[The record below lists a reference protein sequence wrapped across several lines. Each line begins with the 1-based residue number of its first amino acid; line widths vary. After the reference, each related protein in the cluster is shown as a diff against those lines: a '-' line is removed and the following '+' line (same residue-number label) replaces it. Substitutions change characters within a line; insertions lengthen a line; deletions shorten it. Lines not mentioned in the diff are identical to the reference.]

1 MKFPNQFIAATK
13 EYNTREKYIP
23 LYYFRRSFM
32 AKEGLI
38 AARLKAGALGL
49 YALFLN
55 GEEKTKGPLAP
66 YRANPDDY
74 VYYDEYDLPVREGKN
89 ALCFLLGNGLQS
101 SIERTW
107 NFTDLPWRSAPALF
121 FSLELIYEDGS
132 VELIESD
139 EQTLVSPSPIIFNDF
154 HYGEY
159 YDARLEQ
166 KGWDLP
172 DFDDSAWAPAL
183 LREPPKGEVRRCEA
197 EPIAYIEERK
207 PLKIKKRGS
216 GWVYDFGVNDSG
228 LCRLS
233 IDGEAGQKVVLK
245 YFETKVNG
253 QPYYANIRFDPKDRF
268 QEDEYI
274 CAGGKA
280 EHTARFTY
288 HGFRY
293 VYVEGI
299 TKEQATEELLTYR
312 VMHSDLKAMGQ
323 FKCDNQ
329 MINALQ
335 ECTLRSDY
343 SNFFYFPTDC
353 PQREKNGW
361 TADAAL
367 SAEQMLLNM
376 NPEKSYKEW
385 MRNIYKAMDERGA
398 LPGIIPTGGWGFDW
412 GNGPAWDCILVWIPY
427 FTYQYR
433 GDPAIF
439 EGINEPIKRYLSYL
453 DTRKDERGLL
463 AIGLGD
469 WCQPAKASGDP
480 DVPLIVTDSITA
492 LDIARKAAFI
502 FKVLEDQ
509 EGTNQAETFAEKM
522 LSSIRTHLIQ
532 DGIMKGD
539 TQTGQAMGLFHHIFE
554 ADQEEYAFRRLL
566 ELIHKAGD
574 HMATGVLGGRVIFRV
589 LADRG
594 EADLAL
600 HMMLRPE
607 FPSYGNWIIR
617 GATTLWEMFTQEG
630 EQIASRNHHFWGDIS
645 AWFYRYLGGME
656 INPDATDIYK
666 VNIKPIFASAV
677 GHVEASHT
685 LPFGEVKVEWARR
698 GETIILDL
706 EAPAMAVGEV
716 ILPDGYLFA
725 DGTAAKTLSTDTF
738 IVKKA

>member
-1 MKFPNQFIAATK
+1 MIG
-13 EYNTREKYIP
+13 
-23 LYYFRRSFM
+23 
-32 AKEGLI
+32 AK
-38 AARLKAGALGL
+38 LKVGTLGL

-55 GEEKTKGPLAP
+55 GEEYTKGPLAP
-66 YRANPDDY
+66 YRANPDHY
-74 VYYDEYDLPVREGKN
+74 VYFDQYELPVKEGKN
-89 ALCFLLGNGLQS
+89 ALCFLLGNGIQS

-107 NFTDLPWRSAPALF
+107 NFTDLPWRSAPAVSF
-121 FSLELIYEDGS
+121 ALELIYEGGR
-132 VELIESD
+132 VEEITAD
-139 EQTLVSPSPIIFNDF
+139 EKTLVSPSPIIFNDF

-166 KGWDLP
+166 KGWNLP
-172 DFDDSAWAPAL
+172 DFNDSEWVPAL
-183 LREPPKGEVRRCEA
+183 LVEAPKGEPRLCEA

-207 PLKIKKRGS
+207 AKKISKRS
-216 GWVYDFGVNDSG
+216 NGWIYDFGVNDSG

-233 IDGEAGQKVVLK
+233 IDGEEGQKVVLK
-245 YFETKVNG
+245 YFETLLDNN
-253 QPYYANIRFDPKDRF
+253 PYYRNIRFDPKDRF

-299 TKEQATEELLTYR
+299 TKEQATEDLLTYR

-367 SAEQMLLNM
+367 STEQMLLNM
-376 NPEKSYKEW
+376 NPERSYQEW

-398 LPGIIPTGGWGFDW
+398 LPGIVPTGGWGFQW
-412 GNGPAWDCILVWIPY
+412 GNGPAWDCVLVWIPY

-453 DTRKDERGLL
+453 DTCKDERGLL

-469 WCQPAKASGDP
+469 WCQPAAKVSGNP
-480 DVPLIVTDSITA
+480 DTPLIVTDSITA

-502 FKVLEDQ
+502 FKVLKDQ
-509 EGTNQAETFAEKM
+509 EGECQAEEFASKM
-522 LSSIRTHLIQ
+522 LRSIRTHLIR
-532 DGIMKGD
+532 DGIMEGD

-554 ADQEEYAFRRLL
+554 EQEEERAFRRLL
-566 ELIHKAGD
+566 ELIHEKGD

-600 HMMLRPE
+600 HMILRPE

-630 EQIASRNHHFWGDIS
+630 GQIASRNHHFWGDIS
-645 AWFYRYLGGME
+645 AWFYRYLAGME
-656 INPDATDIYK
+656 INPDATDICK
-666 VNIKPIFASAV
+666 VNIKPVFASV
-677 GHVEASHT
+677 VNHVEASHQ
-685 LPFGEVKVEWARR
+685 LPFGELKVEWARK
-698 GETIILDL
+698 GDTIILDV
-706 EAPAMAVGEV
+706 EAPAMAKGE
-716 ILPDGYLFA
+716 ILLPEGLAFLDGSSSMALKS
-725 DGTAAKTLSTDTF
+725 GTYTIK
-738 IVKKA
+738 